1 MEDRGKTQC
10 IHFAE
15 RKRNRDR
22 KTHASALERE
32 AMRAR
37 GCIHPL
43 YGCAKHVV
51 SECMCVV
58 CMHVNE

>member
-22 KTHASALERE
+22 KTRASALERE

-43 YGCAKHVV
+43 YGCA
-51 SECMCVV
+51 
-58 CMHVNE
+58 MHV